1 MLSALKSVLLGDD
14 DDDVGQIGA
23 KQTVREEEEKPLSLT
38 LGGVKM
44 IWSKEEGRWVSDTSE
59 MFKAAE
65 EINKL
70 LDENDALRKYIDEIK
85 SAVTK
90 EREEKE
96 AVVMELN
103 VERQKSSKLSR
114 ETEQLKMDLDEAFS
128 TIAQLKHHLLDP
140 TIPLSP
146 RPSR

>member
-23 KQTVREEEEKPLSLT
+23 KQTVPEEKEEKLSVT

-70 LDENDALRKYIDEIK
+70 LDENDALRKYIEEIK
-85 SAVTK
+85 SAEKK

-96 AVVMELN
+96 AILIELN
-103 VERQKSSKLSR
+103 VERQKTSKLSH
-114 ETEQLKMDLDEAFS
+114 ETAELKIELNEAFS

-140 TIPLSP
+140 TFPLSP